1 MKLYEMN
8 EQWRAV
14 AELLD
19 DPETDQQAIFDTI
32 ELIEGS
38 MDEKLE
44 GYCKLVRSFEA
55 DAKDI
60 DEEIARLRARKSAID
75 NRVKGMK
82 ARMYESMKT
91 TGRSKVKT
99 PLFSIWIQANPER
112 VEIDP
117 DKLEY
122 LFGMGY
128 AKPYKMVEENLD
140 KARIKEE
147 IKCGETIV
155 GAAIV
160 RDEGIRI
167 R

>member
-1 MKLYEMN
+1 MNLYEMN

-55 DAKDI
+55 DAQDI
-60 DEEIARLRARKSAID
+60 DDEIKRLKARKTAID

-91 TGRSKVKT
+91 T
-99 PLFSIWIQANPER
+99 
-112 VEIDP
+112 
-117 DKLEY
+117 
-122 LFGMGY
+122 
-128 AKPYKMVEENLD
+128 
-140 KARIKEE
+140 
-147 IKCGETIV
+147 
-155 GAAIV
+155 
-160 RDEGIRI
+160 
-167 R
+167 